1 MARSLQGT
9 GSPNGDGSSG
19 AAAASLVEQQPMRSS
34 MRVEAIIGLAF
45 VGAVAMRCASTRE
58 SAGRADS
65 EPGGNGEPNTGAAS
79 TTGGGN
85 PEPPPEQE
93 LEDAF
98 RVPVATGRFVWTAN
112 PESNRVALIDAT
124 NFSVAVLDAG
134 FAPTYLAAL
143 PTQVAERS
151 GAIVINAA
159 SNDATVFLAKDT
171 SDVVVSRPI
180 PIHASANTWAVSRS
194 GRWAIAWTN
203 VKGVV
208 GPDPTDGFQ
217 DVSVIDLGDYP
228 DADPRVARL
237 SVGYRPTRVVFAD
250 DERRAFAVTEPGVS
264 VIELSGDEAPR
275 VARDI
280 VVSDEP
286 AAEVE
291 IAPSGTLAWVRQVG
305 SANLNL
311 VDLESGERVTLGL
324 PDVVTDLDISL
335 DASFAIAVCRGS
347 VQDGASGAGGSGTAG
362 AAGAAGGEAGAAP
375 AAGGQGPGSPVAL
388 STVVVLP
395 MPDTFAAPEAG
406 LTVVVPEVVGSV
418 VVPPVGLDVLL
429 YTNAIDSDRVTVLD
443 VSDGSWRTIEL
454 KAPVR
459 ALFATP
465 DAEHAVALLAPPT
478 GSTKAGAFSLISV
491 GRDLPP
497 KLQGTSAPTF
507 GVALSSGSAIVTTLA
522 EESGDSQAYLAS
534 FPSLRLEALELPSTP
549 RASGILTDANV
560 GYVAQAHPE
569 GRITFIDLSDAS
581 ARTLTGFELGV
592 KVIDGE

>member
-1 MARSLQGT
+1 
-9 GSPNGDGSSG
+9 
-19 AAAASLVEQQPMRSS
+19 MRLG
-34 MRVEAIIGLAF
+34 AIIGLAF
-45 VGAVAMRCASTRE
+45 VGAVALRCANT
-58 SAGRADS
+58 SASAERADS
-65 EPGGNGEPNTGAAS
+65 EPGGDGGPNTGVTS
-79 TTGGGN
+79 TTGGGT

-124 NFSVAVLDAG
+124 DFSVAVLDAG

-143 PTQVAERS
+143 PNSVEERS

-171 SDVVVSRPI
+171 TDVVVSPPV
-180 PIHASANTWAVSRS
+180 PIHASANAWAVSSS

-217 DVSVIDLGDYP
+217 DVSIIDLADYP
-228 DADPRVARL
+228 DAEPTVARL
-237 SVGYRPTRVVFAD
+237 SVGYRPTRIVFAD

-275 VARDI
+275 VERDV

-291 IAPSGTLAWVRQVG
+291 IAPSGTLAWVRQVN

-311 VDLESGERVTLGL
+311 VDLETGERVSLGL

-347 VQDGASGAGGSGTAG
+347 VDDGASGVGGAGATGAAG
-362 AAGAAGGEAGAAP
+362 AAGAAAGGEAGAAP
-375 AAGGQGPGSPVAL
+375 AAGGQGPGSEEAL

-395 MPDTFAAPEAG
+395 MPDTVSAPEAE
-406 LTVVVPEVVGSV
+406 LTLAIPEVVGSV
-418 VVPPVGLDVLL
+418 VVPPVGSQILL
-429 YTNAIDSDRVTVLD
+429 YTNAIDNDRVTVLD

-465 DAEHAVALLAPPT
+465 DAEHAVALLAPPA
-478 GSTKAGAFSLISV
+478 GSAKAGAFSLISV
-491 GRDLPP
+491 ARDLPP
-497 KLQGTSAPTF
+497 KLQGTPAPTL

-522 EESGDSQAYLAS
+522 EANGDSQAYLAS
-534 FPSLRLEALELPSTP
+534 FPSLRLETLELPSAP
-549 RASGILTDANV
+549 RASGILTDVNV

-569 GRITFIDLSDAS
+569 GRITFMDLNNAS

-592 KVIDGE
+592 KVVDGE